1 MTVQVIVV
9 EDDSLLLALL
19 AERLGAEP
27 GLEVM
32 GAFRSCGEYRR
43 RFDALNADVLIT
55 DVRLP
60 DGTGLEIGV
69 YTKRRRPEVAV
80 VLISSYEVP
89 GLLMQIPD
97 DVRSGWAFVAKQSAP
112 GIGDLIDAA
121 SIARRGG
128 LLLPLSSTS
137 GTEMLT
143 EREREVLRLLGSGDS
158 NRAIAAQLD
167 LSVKTVETMLSSIY
181 HKLGLGGDEPA
192 HNQRVLAARIALSLA
207 Y

>member
-1 MTVQVIVV
+1 MIVV
-9 EDDSLLLALL
+9 EDDKLLLSLL
-19 AERLGAEP
+19 AERLDAEP
-27 GLEVM
+27 DIEVT
-32 GAFRSCGEYRR
+32 GTFRSCSEYRR
-43 RFDALNADVLIT
+43 RFDGLNCDVVIS
-55 DVRLP
+55 DVRLL

-112 GIGDLIDAA
+112 GIGDLLDAA
-121 SIARRGG
+121 AIARRGG
-128 LLLPLSSTS
+128 LLLPSSSTA
-137 GTEMLT
+137 GTELLT
-143 EREREVLRLLGSGDS
+143 DRERTVLRLLGAGDS

-181 HKLGLGGDEPA
+181 QKLGLGGDEPA